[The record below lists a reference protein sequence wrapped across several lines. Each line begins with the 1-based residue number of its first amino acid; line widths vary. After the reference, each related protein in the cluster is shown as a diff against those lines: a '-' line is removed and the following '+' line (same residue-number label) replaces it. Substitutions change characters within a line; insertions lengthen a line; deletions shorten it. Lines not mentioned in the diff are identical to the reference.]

1 MLELRTCSLLNQNIE
16 LFFTH
21 DKKNADFVADYD
33 DHTLLDAHSVWG
45 HTWTFIYDIT
55 SHFPGNYGFKEQKL
69 KKTLRNTYEKF
80 KDAIQFM
87 KKTHETI
94 VERIKNGA
102 DEQLTEHRHIV
113 VSISESLPC
122 LFFPFRSFITELHE
136 IKKGN
141 AVFQKVSGKT
151 LITQEDVEILEDFKN
166 DYRIFALDGILQY
179 KFPFKILLKLST
191 AEELLPE
198 DDELLD
204 RWLLAIKERVH
215 ILPVDVLHQAIFAAV
230 HIFSKNEQLDHTQR
244 LDLTSKIEWELFK
257 KGCTLFD
264 TPDPYHT
271 TWVKSLIPTTVCDFE
286 NKAIIGKRIAFPAL
300 RKLGL
305 YCFENQASS
314 DEILL
319 FGKNAAHLGIWK
331 VYADEISW
339 AIPCVKIIE
348 IDKLGLFV
356 RIEKIKQPL
365 SEITWKTR
373 HAGVKKEDILILD
386 EISRLIAWLSCQRI
400 TPCDLKIEEVFFTND
415 DRLKVFAPL
424 NQKKVSLFDFNA
436 LEQFA
441 LLVAKANR
449 HSPNLH
455 IFRYIMQQSKLIEH
469 PVAKFY
475 RYVVEQSLLL
485 GKPLDISFE
494 ANLRL
499 ISDPQ
504 VILRAKNVIDDLMGL
519 KDLFFDRL
527 IDRFEAYDEEKK
539 EILSHKI
546 ANTIYTMHIE
556 LGSCST
562 IAYDLTG
569 RLEDFFS
576 QSDSL
581 SEGIERTHE
590 IGFSKSL
597 LQRYVPFL
605 N

>member
-1 MLELRTCSLLNQNIE
+1 MLEPRTYSLLNQNIQ

-21 DKKNADFVADYD
+21 DKNNADFVADYD
-33 DHTLLDAHSVWG
+33 EHTLLDAHSAFG
-45 HTWTFIYDIT
+45 HAWTFIYDIT
-55 SHFPGNYGFKEQKL
+55 SHFPGNYGYKEQKL
-69 KKTLRNTYEKF
+69 KKTLHNTYEKF
-80 KDAIQFM
+80 KQTLQYM

-94 VERIKNGA
+94 VERIKNGD
-102 DEQLTEHRHIV
+102 DEHLTEHRHIV
-113 VSISESLPC
+113 VTISESLPC

-136 IKKGN
+136 IKNGN
-141 AVFQKVSGKT
+141 VVFQKISGKK
-151 LITQEDVEILEDFKN
+151 LITQEDVKILEDFKC
-166 DYRIFALDGILQY
+166 DYRIFALDGILQH
-179 KFPFKILLKLST
+179 KFPFNVLLKLST
-191 AEELLPE
+191 ADDLLPE

-204 RWLLAIKERVH
+204 RWLLAINERHHV
-215 ILPVDVLHQAIFAAV
+215 LPVDVLHQAIFAAV
-230 HIFSKNEQLDHTQR
+230 HIFSKNDQLDHTQR
-244 LDLTSKIEWELFK
+244 LELTSKIEWELFK

-264 TPDPYHT
+264 ILDPYHT
-271 TWVKSLIPTTVCDFE
+271 TWVKSLIPATICDFE

-300 RKLGL
+300 QKLGL
-305 YCFENQASS
+305 FCFENQASS
-314 DEILL
+314 DEVLL

-373 HAGVKKEDILILD
+373 HGGVKKEDIVILD

-400 TPCDLKIEEVFFTND
+400 TPCDLKIEEVFFTKD

-441 LLVAKANR
+441 LLVAKAGKQ
-449 HSPNLH
+449 SPNLH

-475 RYVVEQSLLL
+475 RYIVEQTLLF
-485 GKPLDISFE
+485 GKTLNVSFE

-504 VILRAKNVIDDLMGL
+504 VILKAKNIIDDLIGMR
-519 KDLFFDRL
+519 DLFFDRL

-539 EILSHKI
+539 QILSHKI
-546 ANTIYTMHIE
+546 ANAIYTMHTE
-556 LGSCST
+556 LGCCST
-562 IAYDLTG
+562 IAYDLTS

-576 QSDSL
+576 QSNSL
-581 SEGIERTHE
+581 SEGIERTQE
-590 IGFSKSL
+590 ISFSKSL